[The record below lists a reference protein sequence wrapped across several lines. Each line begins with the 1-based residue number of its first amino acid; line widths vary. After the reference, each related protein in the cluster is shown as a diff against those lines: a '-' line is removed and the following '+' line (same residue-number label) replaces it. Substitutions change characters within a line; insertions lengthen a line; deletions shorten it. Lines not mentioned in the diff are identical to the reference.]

1 LHESHT
7 VSHCISPVQAISVL
21 GCSILGLP
29 VSTSH
34 CLVGSVIGVGL
45 AQKALGV
52 KGALQLHTLKKI
64 IFGWLGTIPLAMLVA
79 ICVFYPFQH
88 LFQT

>member
-1 LHESHT
+1 
-7 VSHCISPVQAISVL
+7 VL

-52 KGALQLHTLKKI
+52 QGALQLGMLKKI
-64 IFGWLGTIPLAMLVA
+64 VMGWLGTIPLAMLVA
-79 ICVFYPFQH
+79 VCVFYPFQH
-88 LFQT
+88 LYRN